1 MELWSYLNISAT
13 PIVYAKGSAFYQAR
27 AYLDYLM
34 NELGLEVR
42 ILAVDDKHLDKR
54 FAQAA
59 KVFEPIRSGLIYVGN
74 NFLGI
79 IGEPK
84 SSVKK
89 LLKLPVYTSMI
100 EIDLDK
106 LVRITR
112 SRAYTQLSRYPKIDQ
127 DICFRVRDGVIYVDL
142 YNMIKLEINKYF
154 KNTYINLIPIDI
166 FKAENSKHKQIT
178 FRLSLNSYIKTL
190 KSTDLKDLMTGLR
203 EKVASEFE
211 GEIV

>member
-1 MELWSYLNISAT
+1 
-13 PIVYAKGSAFYQAR
+13 
-27 AYLDYLM
+27 
-34 NELGLEVR
+34 
-42 ILAVDDKHLDKR
+42 
-54 FAQAA
+54 
-59 KVFEPIRSGLIYVGN
+59 
-74 NFLGI
+74 
-79 IGEPK
+79 
-84 SSVKK
+84 
-89 LLKLPVYTSMI
+89 MI